1 MNITFNKQT
10 KEVFSTTEQR
20 VTPLDGYAVW
30 EMEESLLTQTS
41 VEVENIEPD
50 GTVTMEYF
58 PDATKMPT
66 TVDKVK
72 AAYRT
77 EVKYLS
83 DVGKSKF
90 THLGVEYPLT
100 SGDEM
105 SIIGLGVMA
114 QNAKINNDTTWVG
127 TRFGTDGSVNTFS
140 AEEFI
145 EFGKTVES
153 HLVTTA
159 TSLATDIATIE
170 SKTTANEIYAL
181 AGI

>member
-1 MNITFNKQT
+1 MNVTFNKQT

-20 VTPLDGYAVW
+20 IVPLDGYAVW
-30 EMEESLLTQTS
+30 EMDESLLTEKS
-41 VEVENIEPD
+41 IEVEHIEPD
-50 GTVTMEYF
+50 GTVTTEYF
-58 PDATKMPT
+58 PGTAKMPT

-72 AAYRT
+72 KAYKS
-77 EVKYLS
+77 EVKCLS
-83 DVGKSKF
+83 DVAKTKF

-100 SGDEM
+100 SSDEM
-105 SIIGLGVMA
+105 SNIGLGVMA

-127 TRFGTDGSVNTFS
+127 TRFSTDGSVHTFS
-140 AEEFI
+140 AGEFI

-153 HLVTTA
+153 HLIAVATA
-159 TSLATDIATIE
+159 LATDIAAIE